1 MGVSY
6 DIVPKSPSGSPD
18 PPRRLSP
25 RAAFIVGLILVTGLS
40 LVYLNQTSDLAA
52 ASYDVAALQEEK
64 TVWEMRNEQLRL
76 QIAELQSL
84 DRVDQAAST
93 RLGMGPPSHVV
104 YVNAAPLP
112 FVVPTPTAAPAP
124 RSAPL
129 STSSIR
135 ELLGR
140 LESVAGFQL
149 GQ

>member
-1 MGVSY
+1 M
-6 DIVPKSPSGSPD
+6 
-18 PPRRLSP
+18 
-25 RAAFIVGLILVTGLS
+25 TGLS

-52 ASYDVAALQEEK
+52 TSYDVAALQDEK

-84 DRVDQAAST
+84 DRVDQSAST

-104 YVNAAPLP
+104 YVNAPP
-112 FVVPTPTAAPAP
+112 QPVMVPTPTEAPAP
-124 RSAPL
+124 TSAPI

-140 LESVAGFQL
+140 LESVAGFQR

>member
-6 DIVPKSPSGSPD
+6 DTAPKSTSGSPD

-25 RAAFIVGLILVTGLS
+25 RATFIVGLLLVTGLS

-52 ASYDVAALQEEK
+52 TSYDVAALQDEK

-84 DRVDQAAST
+84 DRVDQSAST

-104 YVNAAPLP
+104 YVNAPP
-112 FVVPTPTAAPAP
+112 QPVMVPTPTEAPAP
-124 RSAPL
+124 TSAPI

-140 LESVAGFQL
+140 LESVAGFQR